1 MQSFQLCYELKNERF
16 LIPNLLSKE
25 IPLEVKLQAWSESL
39 QFQYRY
45 DFLPEN
51 IVFRFIVRQNQFI
64 AQNSVWHNGVVLNLK
79 ENIAQIVADF
89 EEKTINIFVT
99 GLPNTR
105 RDALAAIRYE
115 LDSINETFPNLQI
128 SERVPI
134 PNNPNYSVDYQTLLA
149 CEREGIREI
158 IPDGMTTPIDVQ
170 LLMNGIAP
178 FTIYQRD
185 SKLLSKRENLKER
198 ISKGLAKLG
207 E

>member
-1 MQSFQLCYELKNERF
+1 
-16 LIPNLLSKE
+16 
-25 IPLEVKLQAWSESL
+25 
-39 QFQYRY
+39 
-45 DFLPEN
+45 
-51 IVFRFIVRQNQFI
+51 VFRFIVRQNQFI
-64 AQNSVWHNGVVLNLK
+64 DQNYVWRNGVVLKLK
-79 ENIAQIVADF
+79 DNIALIVSSF

-134 PNNPNYSVDYQTLLA
+134 PNNPKYSVDYQTLLA

-198 ISKGLAKLG
+198 ISKGLAKLA